1 MCWRSTWIIE
11 LTDEI
16 YWVACGCTR
25 VCNPCGCNRSFY
37 YTDEMCWR
45 VMWMYFTASH
55 STTRTIYTGGPCG
68 CTRVVHAGQLST
80 RTRCTGGSCGCTCV
94 VQAVHVLCRSFK
106 YTSTRSA
113 GDPKDV
119 LLCRSFKYTG
129 QMLLG
134 VLLDVFVLCR
144 SFNYTHEMYWKSM
157 SMWLCMCYAY
167 RSRCTGG
174 QCGCTL

>member
-25 VCNPCGCNRSFY
+25 VCNPCGCNRSFN

-55 STTRTIYTGGPCG
+55 STTRTIYNGDPCG
-68 CTRVVHAGQLST
+68 CIHIVHAGQLPT
-80 RTRCTGGSCGCTCV
+80 RTIYTGGSCGCTCV
-94 VQAVHVLCRSFK
+94 VQAVHVLCRSFSYK
-106 YTSTRSA
+106 YEECWGSKGCTFVQVVQIYR
-113 GDPKDV
+113 
-119 LLCRSFKYTG
+119 

-144 SFNYTHEMYWKSM
+144 SFNYTHGMYWKSM